1 MATTERPHD
10 SGGRIFGSD
19 IETSYGNEPS
29 YLSYP
34 VPVSRPR
41 VVIIGAGFGGLWGAR
56 ALKNAP
62 VDVLLLDRRN
72 HHVFSPLL
80 YQVATAALSPGDIAS
95 PIRWILRRQNNV
107 NIWLADAIAVDTA
120 ARTVKLTDGEVPY
133 DYLIVAAGSQP
144 TYFGHDEWAQHAR
157 GLKTMEDAIAMRQ
170 QVLVAFERAERE
182 RDPAVQRQLLTF
194 VVVGGGA
201 TGVELAGAL
210 AEISR
215 HALAHDFRS
224 IQPETARI
232 ILIEGGTEVLATYPS
247 ALSAFA
253 RRALERRGVAVWTG
267 TRVTGIEPGRVRIGT
282 ETLEAGTVIWSAGV
296 SAAPIGRTLGVPM
309 DRGGRVLVNPDL
321 TIPGHDNVYVVG
333 DMASIR
339 GADGRPLPGVS
350 QVAMQQARWAA
361 ENIERAIR
369 GESRTA
375 FRYNDLGN
383 MATIGR
389 NSAVADLPWLR
400 LRLKGYLAWWAW
412 LMLHIYW
419 LIGFRNRL
427 SVMTQWAYSYM
438 TYQRSTRLIT
448 GDDTWPN
455 NSRTP

>member
-1 MATTERPHD
+1 M
-10 SGGRIFGSD
+10 
-19 IETSYGNEPS
+19 
-29 YLSYP
+29 
-34 VPVSRPR
+34 SRPR

-333 DMASIR
+333 DMASIG

>member
-1 MATTERPHD
+1 MSA
-10 SGGRIFGSD
+10 
-19 IETSYGNEPS
+19 
-29 YLSYP
+29 
-34 VPVSRPR
+34 VPVPR
-41 VVIIGAGFGGLWGAR
+41 VVIVGAGFGGLWAAKTLAR
-56 ALKNAP
+56 AP

-95 PIRWILRRQNNV
+95 PIRWILRRQQNV
-107 NIWLADAIAVDTA
+107 NVWLADAVSIDVAT
-120 ARTVKLTDGEVPY
+120 RTVKLADGEVQY
-133 DYLIVAAGSQP
+133 DHLVVAAGSQP
-144 TYFGHDEWAQHAR
+144 AYYGHNEWAEHAR

-182 RDPAVQRQLLTF
+182 PDRAVQRRLLTF

-215 HALAHDFRS
+215 HALRYDFRS
-224 IQPETARI
+224 IQPEAARI
-232 ILIEGGTEVLATYPS
+232 ILIEGGAEVLATYP
-247 ALSAFA
+247 AKLSAFA
-253 RRALERRGVAVWTG
+253 RRALEKRGVAVWTG
-267 TRVTGIEPGRVRIGT
+267 TRVTGIERGRVLLGN
-282 ETLEAGTVIWSAGV
+282 ETLEAGTIIWSAGV
-296 SAAPIGRTLGVPM
+296 SAAPIGASLGVPL
-309 DRGGRVLVNPDL
+309 DRMGRVIVNPDL
-321 TIPGHDNVYVVG
+321 TIPGREDVYVVG
-333 DMASIR
+333 DLAMLP
-339 GADGRPLPGVS
+339 GPDGRPLPGVS

-361 ENIERAIR
+361 ENIQRTLR
-369 GESRTA
+369 GEARKPFSYR
-375 FRYNDLGN
+375 DLGN

-400 LRLKGYLAWWAW
+400 LRLRGYAAWWAW

-419 LIGFRNRL
+419 LIGFRNRV

-448 GDDTWPN
+448 GDETWP
-455 NSRTP
+455 SRNTR